1 MQVNCKAA
9 ILIGPWRH
17 LFDATEL
24 LGNCESGSALGVAR
38 AGRRSRYSCPKPSK
52 PPSARPSLPLHQTNR
67 TTTHCCRISPES
79 SPSLLLSRPS
89 LACLDV
95 AVPVPP
101 DYCIDRPPAVAPA
114 VRQAFT
120 RRFSISSEKQALAH
134 PTHRTRLS
142 TVVGSP
148 NPSGATSLPLN
159 HRFSRL
165 AADHFVKI
173 SPHEARASLLGGQPL
188 DTNPQAQYYQPYA
201 APTQADDYRDRDRQA
216 FPAQLPQR
224 RVPRMYFPT
233 TRWTWAF
240 TLTSLAQAIVAV
252 ALEACVSSPAP
263 PQSAC

>member
-1 MQVNCKAA
+1 VKVAVLWGWLGLVASHA
-9 ILIGPWRH
+9 IH
-17 LFDATEL
+17 
-24 LGNCESGSALGVAR
+24 V
-38 AGRRSRYSCPKPSK
+38 PS
-52 PPSARPSLPLHQTNR
+52 PPSPHQRDQAYHCTKQTEPPPVVVASRPSPLLHP
-67 TTTHCCRISPES
+67 SP
-79 SPSLLLSRPS
+79 LLSRLS

-95 AVPVPP
+95 AVPP
-101 DYCIDRPPAVAPA
+101 DHCIDRPPAVAPA

-120 RRFSISSEKQALAH
+120 RRFSISSEKQAVAH

-188 DTNPQAQYYQPYA
+188 DTNFQAQYDQPYA
-201 APTQADDYRDRDRQA
+201 APTQADNYRDRDRDRQA

-252 ALEACVSSPAP
+252 ALEACVSSPAR